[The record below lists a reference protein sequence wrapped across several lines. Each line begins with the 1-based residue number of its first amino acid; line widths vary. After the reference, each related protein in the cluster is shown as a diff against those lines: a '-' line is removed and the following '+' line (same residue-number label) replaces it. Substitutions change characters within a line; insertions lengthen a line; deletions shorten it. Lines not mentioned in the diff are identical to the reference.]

1 VESGVVV
8 SDEVFEYLKLIAF
21 LAAVVVLALVAMRY
35 WLPKLAARAGSAAGP
50 LQVACR
56 LSLEPRKTIYV
67 VRAGSNYVL
76 LAASDAGVQFL
87 SSLDATQMEAAV
99 GSRKGVE

>member
-1 VESGVVV
+1 VENGAIVNGEMV
-8 SDEVFEYLKLIAF
+8 EYLKLIAF

-50 LQVACR
+50 LHVACR

-87 SSLDATQMEAAV
+87 SSLDPAQMEAAI
-99 GSRKGVE
+99 GPRKGVE